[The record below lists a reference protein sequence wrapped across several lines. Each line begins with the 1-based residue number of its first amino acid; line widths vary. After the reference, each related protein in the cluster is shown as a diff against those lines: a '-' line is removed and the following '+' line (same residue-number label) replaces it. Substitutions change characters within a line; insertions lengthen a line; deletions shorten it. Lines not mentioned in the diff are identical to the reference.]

1 MLTRIR
7 NRFNEAI
14 WQPEPEE
21 LPVLKRWGVT
31 SVRIGQILV
40 RDFQN
45 GEITLRAMGLVYTT
59 LLSLVPLLALAFSML
74 KAFGVDNALRPVLHR
89 FLAPLGAQAD
99 DIINK
104 IVGFVENVKT
114 QENRHIGAHFRG
126 GPLHLEASQ
135 H

>member
-14 WQPEPEE
+14 WQPELDA
-21 LPVLKRWGVT
+21 LPAPRRWGVT
-31 SVRIGQILV
+31 GVRIGQILV

-89 FLAPLGAQAD
+89 FLAPLGSQAD
-99 DIINK
+99 EIIDK
-104 IVGFVENVKT
+104 VVGFVENV
-114 QENRHIGAHFRG
+114 QVGVLGAIGVV
-126 GPLHLEASQ
+126 LLMY
-135 H
+135 